1 MPVISL
7 FHLEIKPEEEKNFLA
22 DFVVTLSIAQKQK
35 GFINA
40 QAYVPVG
47 QQHKYLLITEW
58 ESEADIE
65 NWLDNADHQRVI
77 AKAPQYVANHS
88 IKRYTPK

>member
-1 MPVISL
+1 MSVISL

-22 DFVVTLSIAQKQK
+22 DFTKTLPIAKKQK
-35 GFINA
+35 GFLNA
-40 QAYVPVG
+40 QAYAPLG
-47 QQHKYLLITEW
+47 EKCKYLLITEW
-58 ESEADIE
+58 ESEVDIE

-88 IKRYTPK
+88 IKRYKPI